1 LKSQPSNGYEPK
13 SIHHKFSPS
22 KSKAI
27 LQSIK
32 SNLGPAYSITHLGH
46 AAVILTTLKFKPPQ
60 DRPLDQKRLF
70 SVIPIN
76 GRRYLD
82 AKQPKSADAIP
93 LCRALSAIEF
103 QDVERYIY
111 SDDDSKEEVQAKLK
125 IACEEARRSYQR
137 IRDQKSLLTESF
149 SVPEALA
156 TAKSVTINRDVL
168 GGY

>member
-1 LKSQPSNGYEPK
+1 M
-13 SIHHKFSPS
+13 
-22 KSKAI
+22 
-27 LQSIK
+27 
-32 SNLGPAYSITHLGH
+32 
-46 AAVILTTLKFKPPQ
+46 
-60 DRPLDQKRLF
+60 
-70 SVIPIN
+70 
-76 GRRYLD
+76 
-82 AKQPKSADAIP
+82 
-93 LCRALSAIEF
+93 SAIEF